1 MNRILLILSIISLG
15 VKGLFAQT
23 SSQVSPINVAIKI
36 VEDLDTA
43 HMAATCRYY
52 GLIETQSKGKFK
64 VFNSPDGTE
73 IRLAMTSEGPI
84 IEVMTKQKLKQIK
97 SQLEANGFFQPD
109 KSDLFYEDATRQ
121 ITIDKKASTI
131 LIQKRPLKKYD

>member
-1 MNRILLILSIISLG
+1 MS
-15 VKGLFAQT
+15 VTGLFAQT
-23 SSQVSPINVAIKI
+23 SPQVSPINVAIKI

-52 GLIETQSKGKFK
+52 GLTETQSKGGFK

-84 IEVMTKQKLKQIK
+84 IEVTTKQKLKQLKALI
-97 SQLEANGFFQPD
+97 EANGFFQPD

-121 ITIDKKASTI
+121 ITIDKKTSTL